1 MKKNKVLIVS
11 PSATIQDNIEGELLI
26 KKGRE
31 MLEKIGLDVNFSKN
45 ALGKLG
51 YKSADI
57 KQRVSDIE
65 SAYQDPSVTFIMST
79 QGGDNTN
86 ELLPYLNWEVI
97 KNNPK
102 KFIGASDITIF
113 LNSLYVHTGQKS
125 FFGPDLIWGLGKNAT
140 DYTMNNIKDLLIDNT
155 IKFTKNPKYSPWK
168 NIRNGEGSG
177 ICLGGC
183 INSFVLLL
191 GTEND
196 PIKNIEEPFILI
208 LEGIGE
214 SIARIESY
222 VTQIV
227 QQPNFSKYCRG
238 IINGYYYRCS
248 EEISENIREISNIIK
263 EQTTQYNFPIIEISE
278 LGHAVENI
286 IFPIGGKI
294 RVTSG
299 EEDINISLIDKL

>member
-1 MKKNKVLIVS
+1 M
-11 PSATIQDNIEGELLI
+11 
-26 KKGRE
+26 
-31 MLEKIGLDVNFSKN
+31 
-45 ALGKLG
+45 
-51 YKSADI
+51 
-57 KQRVSDIE
+57 
-65 SAYQDPSVTFIMST
+65 
-79 QGGDNTN
+79 
-86 ELLPYLNWEVI
+86 
-97 KNNPK
+97 
-102 KFIGASDITIF
+102 
-113 LNSLYVHTGQKS
+113 
-125 FFGPDLIWGLGKNAT
+125 
-140 DYTMNNIKDLLIDNT
+140 
-155 IKFTKNPKYSPWK
+155 
-168 NIRNGEGSG
+168 
-177 ICLGGC
+177 
-183 INSFVLLL
+183 L